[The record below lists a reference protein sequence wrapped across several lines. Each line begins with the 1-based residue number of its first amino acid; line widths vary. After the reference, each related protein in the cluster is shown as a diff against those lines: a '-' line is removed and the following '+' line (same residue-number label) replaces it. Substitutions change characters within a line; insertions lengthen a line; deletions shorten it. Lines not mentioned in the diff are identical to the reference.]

1 MVVPKVATED
11 FFPLQMKS
19 SEIRD
24 YEVARIWDTISGY
37 LSQKLALHQ
46 AVHIPQLG
54 TFVVVRELATGT
66 NKDVVAVHRPVFH
79 LTKAVAEL
87 LDLQCGPKDA
97 AAHAHRQQL
106 PYDEIASDNAVSL
119 SMVQLCLARTLRRF
133 RICVENRKNVALTWR
148 DVGMLIVQGK
158 DVKMKFYSH
167 FLKRLN
173 GTAKMLQALLKMPEM
188 RDLVISDQ
196 DTAASQT
203 SSGHI
208 IVLPECKT
216 ETLPK
221 MSLVRIDRRGH
232 AEVTSGQGCRK
243 DGGSGKREELAEQP
257 LLHQARLSPRQLPA
271 GTLSSELAL
280 KAESREPRGRLSTTM
295 ESSLIEEEE
304 EEKGKV
310 MVNNR
315 MLNFIARAVDET
327 EKGKDKKKKKK
338 IPLHVKKY
346 FDEEAKR
353 AKELAAKDKQRRKS
367 MAPIRARAAREKRS
381 QRVQGLR
388 THGHPSGTIPTI
400 TKRRDFSPG
409 LLQRMMGECVED
421 EEESP
426 VLILQEDNDVPPKR
440 SLSPGTQQTL
450 REVVTCIL
458 GQVTRKRRGQR
469 DQQRDLDDK
478 LTCEL
483 AVLRWQRSGKGTGSS
498 QQQLQEARPQ
508 TAPQAAPGKRRAGP
522 AQPHLC
528 TEEERRQ
535 LWDSL
540 CKEHQEKVGAQ
551 VAPLEAWRGEQ
562 EPWCASLRR

>member
-1 MVVPKVATED
+1 MAVAKMSTES
-11 FFPLQMKS
+11 FLPPIVNC
-19 SEIRD
+19 SEIRN

-54 TFVVVRELATGT
+54 TFVVVKELATGT

-257 LLHQARLSPRQLPA
+257 FLRRARLSPRQLP
-271 GTLSSELAL
+271 TVTINTEVAL
-280 KAESREPRGRLSTTM
+280 KAESREPRGRLLPPIR
-295 ESSLIEEEE
+295 ERSLKAKEA
-304 EEKGKV
+304 KGKV

-315 MLNFIARAVDET
+315 MLNFTARAAGET

-338 IPLHVKKY
+338 IPAHLKKY
-346 FDEEAKR
+346 MDEEAKR
-353 AKELAAKDKQRRKS
+353 AKELAAEEKSRRKS
-367 MAPIRARAAREKRS
+367 LSARAKSAREKKAPKE
-381 QRVQGLR
+381 QGHR
-388 THGHPSGTIPTI
+388 TREQPSTTPPPV
-400 TKRRDFSPG
+400 TKRRDSSPD